1 MCVQRISSVDTERMC
16 VCTLA
21 HFRTYVGYTTRYAFL
36 LIVEDMQKS
45 VYSWDPCAF
54 EMATVLLFVS
64 KTLQYVCVCVC
75 VCCGQGNNV
84 PFPIAVVRS
93 EDASVCL
100 CCQGSLVRPVRS
112 TFSLLMESRVC

>member
-1 MCVQRISSVDTERMC
+1 MMPYIDIYIYICIC
-16 VCTLA
+16 I
-21 HFRTYVGYTTRYAFL
+21 HIYIYTHASF
-36 LIVEDMQKS
+36 VEDMQRS

-75 VCCGQGNNV
+75 CGQGNNV

-100 CCQGSLVRPVRS
+100 RCQGSLVRPVRS